1 MECYQISTQ
10 KSTRTHPLTSTFI
23 QLLLFWQIQ
32 WPYRLRRII
41 DDLNLP
47 EVDTYNTQSAIAHL
61 RQHMELQRW
70 FATFAIGLS
79 GSTSLLTIY
88 QTFLDGHLANF
99 NDEVKAVMNNLIK
112 GALGLHASVSGTFK
126 KTAANFH
133 YEFNIRHISNVFQG
147 LLVSEPK
154 QFISADKFVLLWL
167 HESERVYG
175 DCLVSL
181 ADLTKYNN
189 LTQIQCKKHF
199 PSFPIAKFYAKENA
213 VPLVFCH
220 FVQTIE
226 NPIYDQVTCLHSTNE
241 VLENALREYNETY
254 ATMDLVLFE
263 DAMKLEHETCLW
275 WCLARSEEFLERWRG

>member
-1 MECYQISTQ
+1 MVC
-10 KSTRTHPLTSTFI
+10 
-23 QLLLFWQIQ
+23 
-32 WPYRLRRII
+32 
-41 DDLNLP
+41 NLCHW
-47 EVDTYNTQSAIAHL
+47 SS
-61 RQHMELQRW
+61 W
-70 FATFAIGLS
+70 FY
-79 GSTSLLTIY
+79 SLLTIY

-189 LTQIQCKKHF
+189 LTQIQCKNHF
-199 PSFPIAKFYAKENA
+199 SSFPIAKFYAKENA

-226 NPIYDQVTCLHSTNE
+226 NPIYDQVTCLHPMNE

-263 DAMKLEHETCLW
+263 DAMKHETCL
-275 WCLARSEEFLERWRG
+275 

>member
-1 MECYQISTQ
+1 
-10 KSTRTHPLTSTFI
+10 
-23 QLLLFWQIQ
+23 
-32 WPYRLRRII
+32 
-41 DDLNLP
+41 
-47 EVDTYNTQSAIAHL
+47 
-61 RQHMELQRW
+61 
-70 FATFAIGLS
+70 
-79 GSTSLLTIY
+79 
-88 QTFLDGHLANF
+88 
-99 NDEVKAVMNNLIK
+99 VMNNLIK
-112 GALGLHASVSGTFK
+112 RALGLHASVSGTFK

-181 ADLTKYNN
+181 DDLTKYNN

-213 VPLVFCH
+213 VPLVFCN
-220 FVQTIE
+220 FLQTIE
-226 NPIYDQVTCLHSTNE
+226 NPIYDQVTCLHSMNE

-254 ATMDLVLFE
+254 ATMDLRLGAIRRCHKPWGFARMLAHPPFSRIFIFE
-263 DAMKLEHETCLW
+263 DIFRIHILSTIH
-275 WCLARSEEFLERWRG
+275 LAKSSKSTRIRPFKIIQYENYA